1 MRLVTFLAP
10 DGVER
15 WGILRREAGEEL
27 VDPRVAD
34 PDGGWPGTLAEQLAG
49 SRIALA
55 AVRTSGAWR
64 LPEVTLLAPVPR
76 PALLGARHELPAF
89 QRRRT
94 DLPILNLFPLGHQRP
109 LGAVVGAGSA
119 IPLGTVTTFR
129 SSGSTWSWGW

>member
-27 VDPRVAD
+27 IVDPRVAD
-34 PDGGWPGTLAEQLAG
+34 PDGGWPGTLAEQLARG
-49 SRIALA
+49 TDALA

-76 PALLGARHELPAF
+76 PGLCWGLVTNSPAF

-94 DLPILNLFPLGHQRP
+94 
-109 LGAVVGAGSA
+109 
-119 IPLGTVTTFR
+119 
-129 SSGSTWSWGW
+129 